1 MRTALTLS
9 ADFFCVFSARHAST
23 LSRPLVATAAARLS
37 AAVPASS
44 IPTARPF
51 AAAAAAAASAKSAAA
66 GKCPDN
72 YKDPKY
78 EKYVKVPEG
87 KKIVIL
93 GFGAIGSGVLPL
105 LFRHIDMKPEQ
116 LIVVSD
122 QYSQKQRDHAATYGV
137 QLNVAKLTKNDYK
150 PYLEKFL
157 ADGDFLVN
165 LSVDVSSCAL
175 IEFCQQKNVLY
186 MDTCNEPW
194 AGGYSDPNV
203 SAAERTNYAF
213 REEALEFRKAFKKD
227 GPTALITHGANP
239 GLVSHFVKQGLLN
252 IAKDTN
258 TPFTVPKT
266 RAEWADLAQKLDIKA
281 IHISERDTQASRSVI
296 KHDQVNKHTHAL
308 DLTHYGDRTV
318 PSFDCSFLLV

>member
-1 MRTALTLS
+1 MLS
-9 ADFFCVFSARHAST
+9 AARHVAT
-23 LSRPLVATAAARLS
+23 LSRPVAAIAASRLS
-37 AAVPASS
+37 AAVPLSS
-44 IPTARPF
+44 IPTGRPF
-51 AAAAAAAASAKSAAA
+51 AAAAAAAASKSV
-66 GKCPDN
+66 KCPDN
-72 YKDPKY
+72 YNDPKY
-78 EKYVKVPEG
+78 EKYVKVPAG

-105 LFRHIDMKPEQ
+105 LFRHIEMKPEQ
-116 LIVVSD
+116 LVVVSD
-122 QYSQKQRDHAATYGV
+122 QYSQKQKDHAASYGV
-137 QLNVAKLTKNDYK
+137 KLNVAKLTKNDYK

-175 IEFCQQKNVLY
+175 IEFCQAKNVLY

-213 REEALEFRKAFKKD
+213 REEALEFRKKFKKD

-266 RAEWADLAQKLDIKA
+266 RAEWADLAQKLDIKT
-281 IHISERDTQASRSVI
+281 IHISERDTQASRTVI
-296 KHDQVNKHTHAL
+296 KHDQVSTHTH
-308 DLTHYGDRTV
+308 THSRARAREAKKLIKR
-318 PSFDCSFLLV
+318 SFKKSRKR